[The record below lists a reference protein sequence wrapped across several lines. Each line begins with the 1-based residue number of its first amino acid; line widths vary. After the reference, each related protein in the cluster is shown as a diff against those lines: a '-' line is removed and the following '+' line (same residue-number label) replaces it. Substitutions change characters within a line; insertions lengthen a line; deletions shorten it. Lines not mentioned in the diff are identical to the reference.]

1 MNKKIKLSLII
12 ILFLVSSLILT
23 QAVLAKNVGWGGM
36 ASDYLDKIAGNGS
49 INIKTNASPAEIV
62 GKIINGVL
70 GFLGILFLVIMLYA
84 GFTWMNAGGSE
95 EDVTQAR
102 NLIKWSIIGVIV
114 LLGAYA
120 ISYYVVVRINE
131 AANAPRPLTPNINIE
146 GEEDDILDP
155 VDINYIDC
163 TEVQS
168 SCAGCG
174 RDEYCCANLGSCCV
188 FKHGSCAVPN

>member
-1 MNKKIKLSLII
+1 MTQNKQKLILFFILCWAVEFFLTGQVLAFDKSASTYLDNLANRQEIKIKTDKTLPE
-12 ILFLVSSLILT
+12 V
-23 QAVLAKNVGWGGM
+23 VGGV
-36 ASDYLDKIAGNGS
+36 
-49 INIKTNASPAEIV
+49 IKY
-62 GKIINGVL
+62 GV
-70 GFLGILFLVIMLYA
+70 GFLGIIFLILILYA
-84 GFTWMNAGGSE
+84 GFLWMTAGGSQ
-95 EDVTQAR
+95 EDVTKAR
-102 NLIKWSIIGVIV
+102 AILKWSIIGVIV
-114 LLGAYA
+114 VLGAYV
-120 ISYYVVVRINE
+120 ISYYVVIRINE